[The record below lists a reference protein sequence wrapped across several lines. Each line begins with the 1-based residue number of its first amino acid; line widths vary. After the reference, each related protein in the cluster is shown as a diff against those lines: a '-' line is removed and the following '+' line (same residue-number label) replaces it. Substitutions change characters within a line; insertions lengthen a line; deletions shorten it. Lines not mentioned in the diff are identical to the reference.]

1 MTDNLSDVDL
11 IGKVKGAKDSSALN
25 ELVARHSGIFYQVV
39 KSYSWVPP
47 VEQQDLIDHKA
58 YFIYNYALDFKPEKN
73 VKFSSYVGQRIKYE
87 CQSLIG
93 KNQNIDEISDNIPA
107 PTPVDHNSE
116 IMDFVVKNGS
126 KIDDDKF
133 LEFLEIFKLRHFG
146 EKKMSWQ
153 AIGKIVGLS
162 NEGARKIY
170 LRYISSIK
178 RRIKKEGLVE

>member
-11 IGKVKGAKDSSALN
+11 IGKVKGKMDSAALN

-87 CQSLIG
+87 CQGLIG
-93 KNQNIDEISDNIPA
+93 KNQNVDEISDNIPA
-107 PTPVDHNSE
+107 PTPVDYNSE
-116 IMDFVVKNGS
+116 VMDFIVKNAS

-133 LEFLEIFKLRHFG
+133 LKIFKLRHYS
-146 EKKMSWQ
+146 EKKKSWK
-153 AIGKIVGLS
+153 AIGDLLEMS
-162 NEGARKIY
+162 DEGARKIY
-170 LRYISSIK
+170 LRNISFIK
-178 RRIKKEGLVE
+178 RGIKKEGLVE